1 MPPQTPRIRRASWI
15 SFCIIVTRF
24 AWIAHRF
31 VSSKRC
37 TRNASAASW
46 SAMMACDCHLM
57 PSSRGRNVRAIS
69 RTRREKGSFRIR
81 RSVLFWSFLISRSAN
96 VPGRYLLLRPA
107 GTGSPAAIGCQS
119 GILNHTWLVFMNLRR
134 APEGLPRPPPPVAAE
149 ERLLAL
155 SIMYAIA
162 LRQAL
167 GD

>member
-24 AWIAHRF
+24 AWMAHRF

-69 RTRREKGSFRIR
+69 RTRREKGSFRIK

-107 GTGSPAAIGCQS
+107 GTGSPAAAIVSLGCKTTLGWIS
-119 GILNHTWLVFMNLRR
+119 RTYV
-134 APEGLPRPPPPVAAE
+134 ELPRAFPDRRHRSQPKSVFLIYPLCM
-149 ERLLAL
+149 R
-155 SIMYAIA
+155 
-162 LRQAL
+162 
-167 GD
+167 

>member
-24 AWIAHRF
+24 AWMAHRF

-69 RTRREKGSFRIR
+69 RTRREKGSFRIK

-119 GILNHTWLVFMNLRR
+119 GAFKYTAGFQELTSSSRGPSPTTATSRSRR
-134 APEGLPRPPPPVAAE
+134 ASFGFIHYVCDSFAT
-149 ERLLAL
+149 
-155 SIMYAIA
+155 SIE
-162 LRQAL
+162 
-167 GD
+167 